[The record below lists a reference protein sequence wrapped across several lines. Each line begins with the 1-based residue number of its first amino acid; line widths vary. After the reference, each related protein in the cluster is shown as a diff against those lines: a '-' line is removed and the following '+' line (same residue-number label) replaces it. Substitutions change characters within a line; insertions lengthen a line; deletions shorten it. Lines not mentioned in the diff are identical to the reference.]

1 MEQTKLK
8 KREKGRKKKFG
19 DINLAEYSKK
29 HMAPKGTNLAS
40 VIYVCDE
47 REKIITTQVALS
59 SVRIKVCV
67 CLLKVLLLLNSFIQ
81 GMKIYIGADYIRYG
95 RTKP

>member
-8 KREKGRKKKFG
+8 KRKKGRKKKFG

-47 REKIITTQVALS
+47 REKIITFF
-59 SVRIKVCV
+59 
-67 CLLKVLLLLNSFIQ
+67 LLERKLHCHLFV
-81 GMKIYIGADYIRYG
+81 
-95 RTKP
+95 

>member
-1 MEQTKLK
+1 MT
-8 KREKGRKKKFG
+8 
-19 DINLAEYSKK
+19 
-29 HMAPKGTNLAS
+29 PKGTNLAS

-47 REKIITTQVALS
+47 REKNHYILFIRTQVALS

-67 CLLKVLLLLNSFIQ
+67 CLLKVLLLLNSYIQ

>member
-8 KREKGRKKKFG
+8 KRKKGRKKKFG
-19 DINLAEYSKK
+19 DLAEYSKK

-47 REKIITTQVALS
+47 REKIITFFL
-59 SVRIKVCV
+59 
-67 CLLKVLLLLNSFIQ
+67 
-81 GMKIYIGADYIRYG
+81 
-95 RTKP
+95 

>member
-1 MEQTKLK
+1 MWNKRNLK
-8 KREKGRKKKFG
+8 KRKKGRKKKFG

-47 REKIITTQVALS
+47 REKIITFFL
-59 SVRIKVCV
+59 
-67 CLLKVLLLLNSFIQ
+67 
-81 GMKIYIGADYIRYG
+81 
-95 RTKP
+95 

>member
-1 MEQTKLK
+1 
-8 KREKGRKKKFG
+8 
-19 DINLAEYSKK
+19 
-29 HMAPKGTNLAS
+29 MAPKGTNLAS

-47 REKIITTQVALS
+47 REKIIRTQVALS